1 MGLILFPHR
10 NKKWTDYQIKRIYR
24 VVLTDREKKIIRLL
38 QQDLPLASRPFS
50 VLEKT
55 EGIPE
60 EEVLAT
66 LECWRKDQII
76 RKFAA
81 LIRHREAGFAR
92 NAMVVWAVP
101 EERCVEVGK
110 RLAAYHEVT
119 HCYQREPAFI
129 GKYNLFT
136 MVHLKEESLETFLD
150 NMAAA
155 VSITDYVVLE
165 SLAELKKTSMEY
177 C

>member
-1 MGLILFPHR
+1 
-10 NKKWTDYQIKRIYR
+10 
-24 VVLTDREKKIIRLL
+24 VALTDREKKIIRFL
-38 QQDLPLASRPFS
+38 QNDLPLVSRPFGA
-50 VLEKT
+50 LEKT

-60 EEVLAT
+60 NEVLET
-66 LECWRKDQII
+66 LTRWQKDQVI

-101 EERCVEVGK
+101 DERRHEVGT
-110 RLAAYHEVT
+110 RFAAFREVT
-119 HCYQREPAFI
+119 HCYQRTPPFE

-136 MVHLKEESLETFLD
+136 MIHLKDGPIETLLE
-150 NMAAA
+150 NMASA
-155 VSITDYVVLE
+155 VSIPDYIALE

-177 C
+177 F